1 MNIGLIF
8 PNKDRR
14 YKTYHLGLGYL
25 VSWARKQHNDV
36 RFTLLDTRVATARET
51 KNFFAKKYDLIG
63 MTVFSPV
70 YYEVI
75 SLFERISKQH
85 PETPVCLGGPYV
97 TTIMQDIFKETPAD
111 FAVYGEGEITFSE
124 LISHLKGQEE
134 LSNIHGLM
142 YSGKNGQVITNPPR
156 TYIEDLDQVPIP
168 AYDIFPMHRYPQHRI
183 VSSRGCPYSC
193 SFCNSSSIWG
203 GQWRKRSSENVLAE
217 IDYLLKNYGRKLFI
231 FGDNSFNI
239 DVDRVD
245 KFCDLLIRNNTGIM
259 WSASVRAD
267 LITVPLAKKMKA
279 AGCYNVAIGIESA
292 NNNVL
297 KQINKKTTIEDIE
310 KGIRIFRNAGIE
322 VLGQFVIGSPNDT
335 YETVVESINWARDSE
350 CDFVNFYSVLPFK
363 GTPQWG
369 YVENHGRFFDDVI
382 HHFHSIKPRVVF
394 ETPEFPYENRVKAIK
409 IAKKAGYYSN
419 QDKKN
424 WLFDFAKETTR
435 KIQDLLPERAGEQ
448 LYMMLK
454 SVYRFR
460 VVKKHNV

>member
-85 PETPVCLGGPYV
+85 PEIPVCLGGPYV

-142 YSGKNGQVITNPPR
+142 YSDKNGQVITNPPR
-156 TYIEDLDQVPIP
+156 TYIDDLDQVPIP
-168 AYDIFPMHRYPQHRI
+168 AYDIFPMHRYPLHRI

-245 KFCDLLIRNNTGIM
+245 KFCDLLIRNNTRIM